1 MPPDHPNQPH
11 DGLIRTALDSLD
23 NARTAIAAALPRELL
38 AHLDLSRLRR
48 VPARVVDSLLS
59 ARESDAVWEVPF
71 ANVDR
76 SLLAHL
82 MAEVQ
87 STPDVDLVLRT
98 LGLQVR
104 FWERQRRLGQ
114 PLSPVIPL
122 VISHGATW
130 RAPRTMLERLGMP
143 PELERLLA
151 PFIPTS
157 TYVLEDLARF
167 SPEALAARPELS
179 VQLRVTYFL
188 LQRSRSSAAL
198 EEELKLILDDLRTLS
213 ENEAAR
219 DFLTRLLR
227 YTYHTANGDIRAVH
241 GMLRANLDPLM
252 ETQMGTLA
260 EQLIERG
267 VQKGRAEGIQKGR
280 AEGIQEGVARGQR
293 ETLARLLTLKFGP
306 LPGAATERL
315 ASATHD
321 ELAAYTLRVLKAE
334 SLDAVF
340 E

>member
-1 MPPDHPNQPH
+1 MPPDRPNQPH

-23 NARTAIAAALPRELL
+23 NARTALAAALPHELL

-59 ARESDAVWEVPF
+59 ARESDALWEVPF
-71 ANVDR
+71 ANVDQT
-76 SLLAHL
+76 LLAHL
-82 MAEVQ
+82 VAEVQ
-87 STPDVDLVLRT
+87 SSPDVDLVLRT

-104 FWERQRRLGQ
+104 FWEQQRRSGQ
-114 PLSPVIPL
+114 RLSPVIPL

-143 PELERLLA
+143 PELESLVA

-198 EEELKLILDDLRTLS
+198 EDELALILDDLRVLS
-213 ENEAAR
+213 ENDAAH

-241 GMLRANLDPLM
+241 GLLRTNLDPRM
-252 ETQMGTLA
+252 EIQMGTLA

-267 VQKGRAEGIQKGR
+267 IQKGR
-280 AEGIQEGVARGQR
+280 AEGIQAGQR
-293 ETLARLLTLKFGP
+293 ETLTRLLTLKFGP
-306 LPGAATERL
+306 LPSAAAERL
-315 ASATHD
+315 GSATHD
-321 ELAAYTLRVLKAE
+321 ELAAYTLRVLTAQ